1 VTALVAGAVAP
12 IPAPAGSAAFGL
24 RIFTG
29 LLGVLLAVLVSG
41 RVILKEH
48 FAADE
53 HFTSHLRAKK
63 KLNSPS
69 SNL

>member
-1 VTALVAGAVAP
+1 MKVIAEVIVAW
-12 IPAPAGSAAFGL
+12 
-24 RIFTG
+24 
-29 LLGVLLAVLVSG
+29 
-41 RVILKEH
+41 VILKEH